1 MRSAAIIPAR
11 HASTRLPGKPLC
23 DVTGRPLVL
32 RVLDRVR
39 EADCFDPILVA
50 TDDERI
56 ARAVEDDG
64 GRAVMTSADCASGT
78 DRIAEVA
85 RELDNEIILNVQGD
99 EPLVDPRLLVRVVQ
113 ALEEDSSAGMA
124 TAAAPFPGDESPE
137 NPNRVKVVV
146 GEDGRALYFSRCP
159 IPYHRDARGIVPY
172 LLHVGLYAYRR
183 EVLLQ
188 LVEWPPH
195 PLERAEQLE
204 QLRALA
210 HGIAIKV
217 VHTDHAAR
225 GVDTPEDL
233 EAVRKAFA

>member
-1 MRSAAIIPAR
+1 MRPAAVIPAR
-11 HASTRLPGKPLC
+11 YASTRLPGKPLC
-23 DVTGRPLVL
+23 DVAGRALVL

-39 EADCFDPILVA
+39 AAEYFDPILVA

-56 ARAVEDDG
+56 VEAVQTDGARAVL
-64 GRAVMTSADCASGT
+64 TSPDCASGT

-85 RELDNEIILNVQGD
+85 RTLDHAIILNVQGD

-113 ALEEDSSAGMA
+113 ALEEDASAGLA
-124 TAAAPFPGDESPE
+124 TAAAPFPEGESPE

-146 GEDGRALYFSRCP
+146 GDNGRALYFSRCP
-159 IPYHRDARGIVPY
+159 IPYHRDAQGIAPY
-172 LLHVGLYAYRR
+172 LLHIGLYAYRR
-183 EVLLQ
+183 EVLLR
-188 LVEWPPH
+188 LVEWPSH

-210 HGIAIKV
+210 HGIGIKV
-217 VHTDHAAR
+217 VETDRAAR

-233 EAVRKAFA
+233 EAVRKVYG